1 MNMVYRLVNIQ
12 RWSCGPN
19 SPSPFSLPSKLLGFS
34 CCLYQPCH
42 PRSFCMIMYGKYY
55 FSPPGFTGGP
65 DGLVGNKSRRRLL
78 LPINRALSHI
88 TAKVWSALAPN
99 LRSLL

>member
-1 MNMVYRLVNIQ
+1 MVYRLVNIQ

-34 CCLYQPCH
+34 CC
-42 PRSFCMIMYGKYY
+42 
-55 FSPPGFTGGP
+55 FTGGP

-78 LPINRALSHI
+78 LPINRAFSHI
-88 TAKVWSALAPN
+88 TAKCG
-99 LRSLL
+99 LLWHQTCGAF